1 MSKTVLRIDAS
12 ARAQGSVTRQLA
24 DEVIARIAPDT
35 VITRDLSVGMP
46 LLTDAWL
53 GANWTPAEDRS
64 DMQKQA
70 LEMSDVLIDELK
82 AADTLVIAAPIYNFS
97 VPAALKAWIDQIARA
112 GITFKYTET
121 GPVGL
126 LDGKRAIIVLASG
139 GTQVGSD
146 IDFASGFLRHIMG
159 FIGIHDVEFVAADQ
173 LMIDAEKSMADAQSA
188 VAALAA

>member
-1 MSKTVLRIDAS
+1 
-12 ARAQGSVTRQLA
+12 
-24 DEVIARIAPDT
+24 ARIAPDT